1 MAGSWVE
8 WIVAIGSEVQA
19 WNVRLIHALFFYTPP
34 PPPPQTKLYVF
45 VCVCVNSK
53 IWFFFSFM
61 T

>member
-45 VCVCVNSK
+45 VCVCV
-53 IWFFFSFM
+53 
-61 T
+61 